1 MSHADIIIRPLIT
14 EKSSHQAQAR
24 NTYSFVVADHA
35 NKYQIKAAVESLYSV
50 KVDSVRTLVRKDKP
64 KRGGMRIIH
73 KGGYKRA
80 IVKLAPES
88 KIELF

>member
-1 MSHADIIIRPLIT
+1 MSHADIIIRPLVT

-24 NTYSFVVADHA
+24 NTYSFEVADHA

-50 KVDSVRTLVRKDKP
+50 KVASVRTLVRKDKP
-64 KRGGMRIIH
+64 KRGGMKIIH